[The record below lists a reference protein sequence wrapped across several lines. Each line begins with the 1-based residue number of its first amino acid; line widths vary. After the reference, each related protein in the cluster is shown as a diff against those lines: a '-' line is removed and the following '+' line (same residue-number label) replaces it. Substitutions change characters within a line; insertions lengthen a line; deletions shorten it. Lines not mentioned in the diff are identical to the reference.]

1 MWGWVLAAVVLV
13 LAAVAGAVWF
23 FFRFAF
29 VRREEERTGQ
39 EYAEDGSIW
48 TPFGR
53 RMEEA
58 QAWLAAHT
66 AEHVGLTSYDGL
78 GLSALYVP
86 AAAERPKGVCVLFHG
101 YRSLATVDFALEVEF
116 LHNLGYRLL
125 VPYQRSHGESQGRY
139 ITFGAK
145 ERFDCRD
152 WAKYAAA
159 RFPGEDIFLMGI
171 SMGAATVLLSLGTD
185 LPESVRGVVADCGF
199 TSPWEIVRHVAKRD
213 FHLPAFPLLHLLDLA
228 CRGIAGF
235 SLKEA
240 DTRKALAGSRL
251 PVLFLHGA
259 ADDFVPVSMSE
270 ENYRACRGEK
280 SLYLVPGAGHAQSY
294 ATDTPGCQER
304 IGAFLRAHGQGGCG
318 RPGPSPPARGAGAP
332 PAGELPRR
340 SRGGEGPGAR
350 ARWRKNYFLG
360 HLAKGFRW

>member
-1 MWGWVLAAVVLV
+1 MLWLWILTGVLLAA
-13 LAAVAGAVWF
+13 AAALLGAAGF
-23 FFRFAF
+23 FFWFSI
-29 VRREEERTGQ
+29 RRRKSERTDQ
-39 EYAEDGSIW
+39 QYEEPDSIW
-48 TPFGR
+48 NPFR
-53 RMEEA
+53 QRMKEA
-58 QAWLAAHT
+58 QDYIQAHT
-66 AEHVGLTSYDGL
+66 REKVELTSFDGLTL
-78 GLSALYVP
+78 TALYLPVKNP
-86 AAAERPKGVCVLFHG
+86 RGTVIAFHG
-101 YRSLATVDFALEVEF
+101 YRSLATIDFALEVEF
-116 LHNLGYRLL
+116 FHRLGFDVLL
-125 VPYQRSHGESQGRY
+125 PYQRSHGESQGKY

-185 LPESVRGVVADCGF
+185 LPGNVKGVVADCGF

-213 FHLPAFPLLHLLDLA
+213 FHLPAFPLLYLLDLV
-228 CRGIAGF
+228 CRGAAGF

-294 ATDTPGCQER
+294 AMDTPGCQER
-304 IGAFLRAHGQGGCG
+304 IGAFLRAHGQGG
-318 RPGPSPPARGAGAP
+318 
-332 PAGELPRR
+332 
-340 SRGGEGPGAR
+340 
-350 ARWRKNYFLG
+350 
-360 HLAKGFRW
+360 